1 MTKRLASTAPTAT
14 ARNSRWRNLLLLV
27 LLAVPLIVGT
37 AVAAW
42 SQWEPAHAWSSA
54 AQPYGAPQAISASP
68 ELKEAAAAAS
78 RAQAQ
83 ASILKSGADRLQK
96 GTSELD
102 KGAGELGE
110 GFAKLAGGS
119 QELAAGLNQLR
130 SGTNTLGGGAT
141 ELANTVGGAVDQV
154 VGLGVVQGQ
163 ILEAIDGTVRDLE
176 GNDSKEAKQIR
187 SQLGGLRN
195 QVANFR
201 LDESLVGELQKLK
214 QGSRDL
220 SNQLAVN
227 GYAYHDGINQAVAGA
242 QQLNQSIAELNS
254 RVDEALDGV
263 GQLDDGA
270 GKLTGLAKQNQSNL
284 GEVQRALPPAHVA
297 AEEDARQ
304 LSPVIAMLISALTLL
319 AGSAAGVA
327 WKLGLRPWLMV
338 LGGSLAAVAIGEI
351 LLFVLSIG
359 LTPIAAVAAGGAL
372 FLGALSSAL
381 IVRGLLE
388 LCGMTA
394 GSILAAIFGIGQT
407 ALVGWLW
414 KSAAIAGVDKLWQV
428 VANLLPLNWTTAA
441 VTVAGNDGNA
451 VVLWTGLGVLGAM
464 TLVGLIG
471 IKWLSPARK
480 NKKTGAKA

>member
-1 MTKRLASTAPTAT
+1 MTKRLASTASTAT
-14 ARNSRWRNLLLLV
+14 ARKSRWRNLLLLV

-83 ASILKSGADRLQK
+83 ASILKSGVDRLQK

-214 QGSRDL
+214 LGSRDL

-359 LTPIAAVAAGGAL
+359 LTPIAAVSAGGAL

-451 VVLWTGLGVLGAM
+451 VVLWTCLGVLGAM
-464 TLVGLIG
+464 TLVGLSG

>member
-1 MTKRLASTAPTAT
+1 MTKSLASTASTAS
-14 ARNSRWRNLLLLV
+14 ASSSRWRTLLLLV

-37 AVAAW
+37 AVATW

-54 AQPYGAPQAISASP
+54 AQPYGAPQANSASP
-68 ELKEAAAAAS
+68 ELKEAAEAAS

-83 ASILKSGADRLQK
+83 ASILKSGADRLNK

-110 GFAKLAGGS
+110 GVEKLAGGS
-119 QELAAGLNQLR
+119 QELVAGLNQLQ

-154 VGLGVVQGQ
+154 VGLGAVQGQ

-176 GNDSKEAKQIR
+176 GNDSKEAKQVR
-187 SQLGGLRN
+187 SQLGDLRK
-195 QVANFR
+195 QVENFR
-201 LDESLVGELQKLK
+201 LDESLTGELKKLK
-214 QGSRDL
+214 DGSRDL
-220 SNQLAVN
+220 SNQLAVS

-263 GQLDDGA
+263 GKLDDGA
-270 GKLTGLAKQNQSNL
+270 GKLTGMAEQNQSNL
-284 GEVQRALPPAHVA
+284 GEVQRSLPPAHVA
-297 AEEDARQ
+297 ADEDARQ
-304 LSPVIAMLISALTLL
+304 LSPVIAMLISALVLL

-327 WKLGLRPWLMV
+327 WKLGFRPWLMV

-351 LLFVLSIG
+351 LLYVLSIG
-359 LTPIAAVAAGGAL
+359 LTPIAVAAGGAL

-388 LCGMTA
+388 LCGMTV
-394 GSILAAIFGIGQT
+394 GSILAALFGIGQT

-414 KSAAIAGVDKLWQV
+414 KSAAIAGVDKVWQV

-441 VTVAGNDGNA
+441 VTVAGNDGEA
-451 VVLWTGLGVLGAM
+451 VVMWTGLGVLGAI
-464 TLVGLIG
+464 TLVGLSAV
-471 IKWLSPARK
+471 KWLVPV
-480 NKKTGAKA
+480 KKIQKSGAKV

>member
-78 RAQAQ
+78 LAQAQ

-110 GFAKLAGGS
+110 GVAKLAGGS

-163 ILEAIDGTVRDLE
+163 ILEAIDGTVRDLQ
-176 GNDSKEAKQIR
+176 GNDSKEAKQVR
-187 SQLGGLRN
+187 SELGDLRI

-214 QGSRDL
+214 QGSREL

-338 LGGSLAAVAIGEI
+338 LGGSLAVVAVGEI

-428 VANLLPLNWTTAA
+428 VGNLLPLNWTTAA

-451 VVLWTGLGVLGAM
+451 VVLWTCLGVLGAM
-464 TLVGLIG
+464 TLVGLSG
-471 IKWLSPARK
+471 IKWLSPVRK
-480 NKKTGAKA
+480 NKKFGTKA

>member
-110 GFAKLAGGS
+110 GVAKLAGGS

-163 ILEAIDGTVRDLE
+163 ILEAIDGTVRDLQ
-176 GNDSKEAKQIR
+176 GNDSKEAKQVR
-187 SQLGGLRN
+187 SELGDLRI

-214 QGSRDL
+214 QGSREL

-338 LGGSLAAVAIGEI
+338 LGGSLAVVAVGEI

-359 LTPIAAVAAGGAL
+359 LTPIAAVSAGGAL

-451 VVLWTGLGVLGAM
+451 VVLWTCLGVLGAM
-464 TLVGLIG
+464 TLVGLSAV
-471 IKWLSPARK
+471 KWLVPARE
-480 NKKTGAKA
+480 NPKTAAKV

>member
-110 GFAKLAGGS
+110 GVAKLAGGS

-163 ILEAIDGTVRDLE
+163 ILEAIDGTVRDLQ
-176 GNDSKEAKQIR
+176 GNDSKEAKQVR
-187 SQLGGLRN
+187 SELGDLRN

-214 QGSRDL
+214 QGSREL

-304 LSPVIAMLISALTLL
+304 LSPVTAMLISALTLL

-338 LGGSLAAVAIGEI
+338 LGGSLAVVAVGEI

-359 LTPIAAVAAGGAL
+359 LTPIAAVSAGGAL

-451 VVLWTGLGVLGAM
+451 VVLWTCLGVLGAM
-464 TLVGLIG
+464 TLVGLSG

-480 NKKTGAKA
+480 NKKFGTKA

>member
-1 MTKRLASTAPTAT
+1 MTERLASTAPTAT

-110 GFAKLAGGS
+110 GVAKLAGGS

-163 ILEAIDGTVRDLE
+163 ILEAIDGTVRDLQ
-176 GNDSKEAKQIR
+176 GNDSKEAKQVR
-187 SQLGGLRN
+187 SELGDLRI

-214 QGSRDL
+214 QGSREL

-338 LGGSLAAVAIGEI
+338 LGGSLAVVAVGEI

-359 LTPIAAVAAGGAL
+359 LTPIAAVSAGGAL

-451 VVLWTGLGVLGAM
+451 VVLWTCLGVLGAM
-464 TLVGLIG
+464 TLVGLSG

-480 NKKTGAKA
+480 NKKFSTKA

>member
-1 MTKRLASTAPTAT
+1 MTKRLASTASTAT

-42 SQWEPAHAWSSA
+42 SQWEPAHAWSST

-83 ASILKSGADRLQK
+83 ANILKSGVDRLQK

-195 QVANFR
+195 QVTNFR

-338 LGGSLAAVAIGEI
+338 LGGSLAAVAVGEI

-359 LTPIAAVAAGGAL
+359 LTPIAAVSAGGAL

-441 VTVAGNDGNA
+441 VTVAGNDGEA
-451 VVLWTGLGVLGAM
+451 EVLWTCLGVLGAM
-464 TLVGLIG
+464 TLVGLSG

-480 NKKTGAKA
+480 NKKFGTKA

>member
-1 MTKRLASTAPTAT
+1 MTKSLASTASTAS
-14 ARNSRWRNLLLLV
+14 ASSSRWRTLLLLV

-37 AVAAW
+37 AVATW

-54 AQPYGAPQAISASP
+54 AQPYGAPQANSTSP
-68 ELKEAAAAAS
+68 ELKEAAEAAS
-78 RAQAQ
+78 HAQAQ
-83 ASILKSGADRLQK
+83 ASILKSGADRLNK

-110 GFAKLAGGS
+110 GVEKLAGGS
-119 QELAAGLNQLR
+119 QELVSGLNQLQ

-154 VGLGVVQGQ
+154 VGLGAVQGQ
-163 ILEAIDGTVRDLE
+163 ILEAIDGTVLDLK
-176 GNDSKEAKQIR
+176 GNDSKEAKQVR
-187 SQLGGLRN
+187 SQLGDLRK
-195 QVANFR
+195 QVENFR
-201 LDESLVGELQKLK
+201 LDESLTGELKKLK
-214 QGSRDL
+214 DGSRDL
-220 SNQLAVN
+220 SNQLAVS

-270 GKLTGLAKQNQSNL
+270 GKLTGMAEQNQSNL
-284 GEVQRALPPAHVA
+284 GAVQRALPPAHVA

-304 LSPVIAMLISALTLL
+304 LSPVIAMLISALVLL

-327 WKLGLRPWLMV
+327 WKLGFHPWLMV

-388 LCGMTA
+388 LCGMTV

-414 KSAAIAGVDKLWQV
+414 KSAAIAGVDKVWQV

-441 VTVAGNDGNA
+441 VTVAGNDGEA
-451 VVLWTGLGVLGAM
+451 VVLWTGLAVLGAI
-464 TLVGLIG
+464 TLVGLSAV
-471 IKWLSPARK
+471 KWFVPARK
-480 NKKTGAKA
+480 DSKTGAKV

>member
-14 ARNSRWRNLLLLV
+14 ASNSWWRNLLLLV

-68 ELKEAAAAAS
+68 ELKEAAAVAS

-110 GFAKLAGGS
+110 GVAKLAGGS

-163 ILEAIDGTVRDLE
+163 ILEAIDGTVRDLQ
-176 GNDSKEAKQIR
+176 GNDSKEAKQVR
-187 SQLGGLRN
+187 SELGDLRN

-214 QGSRDL
+214 QGSREL

-242 QQLNQSIAELNS
+242 QRLNQSIAELNS

-338 LGGSLAAVAIGEI
+338 LGGSLAVVAVGEI

-359 LTPIAAVAAGGAL
+359 LTPIAAVSAGGAL

-441 VTVAGNDGNA
+441 VTVAGNDGEA
-451 VVLWTGLGVLGAM
+451 VVLWTGLAVLGAI
-464 TLVGLIG
+464 TLVGLSAV
-471 IKWLSPARK
+471 KWLVPARE
-480 NKKTGAKA
+480 NPKTAAKV

>member
-110 GFAKLAGGS
+110 GVAKLAGGS

-163 ILEAIDGTVRDLE
+163 ILEAIDGTVRDLQ
-176 GNDSKEAKQIR
+176 GNDSKEAKQVR
-187 SQLGGLRN
+187 SELGDLRI

-214 QGSRDL
+214 QGSREL

-263 GQLDDGA
+263 SQLDDGA

-338 LGGSLAAVAIGEI
+338 LGGSLAAVAVGEI

-359 LTPIAAVAAGGAL
+359 LTPIAAVSAGGAL

-441 VTVAGNDGNA
+441 VTVAGNDGEA
-451 VVLWTGLGVLGAM
+451 VVLWTGLAVLGAM
-464 TLVGLIG
+464 TLVGLSG

-480 NKKTGAKA
+480 NKKFGTKA

>member
-110 GFAKLAGGS
+110 GVAKLAGGS

-163 ILEAIDGTVRDLE
+163 ILEAIDGTVRDLQ
-176 GNDSKEAKQIR
+176 GNDSKEAKQVR
-187 SQLGGLRN
+187 SELGDLRI

-214 QGSRDL
+214 QGSREL

-338 LGGSLAAVAIGEI
+338 LGGSLAVVAVGEI

-359 LTPIAAVAAGGAL
+359 LTPIAAVSAGGAL

-451 VVLWTGLGVLGAM
+451 VVLWTCLGVLGAM
-464 TLVGLIG
+464 TLVGLSG
-471 IKWLSPARK
+471 IKWLSPVRK
-480 NKKTGAKA
+480 NKKFGTKA